1 MFAINDVQTNI
12 TKQYNNIFF
21 QFSKIDLRA
30 QMDERI
36 LNNFIGRSL
45 EDVIIIKSNRTARKK
60 NTQVQIIIL
69 IV

>member
-60 NTQVQIIIL
+60 NAQVQIIIL

>member
-12 TKQYNNIFF
+12 TKQCNNIFF
-21 QFSKIDLRA
+21 QFLKIDLRA

>member
-21 QFSKIDLRA
+21 QFLKIDLRA

>member
-1 MFAINDVQTNI
+1 MFAINDIQTNI

-21 QFSKIDLRA
+21 QFLKIDLRA